1 MNIRNLL
8 FALALLTPATALAAG
23 GHGFEWSVH
32 GLYIIDFLVLLAIIV
47 WFARRP
53 MRVWLEERAKQVQ
66 HEIEEARKLRVA
78 AEERLTEYERRL
90 AALEVEQKRI
100 LDDFVTAGER
110 ERDRIIREA
119 EQTARKMVADAERRI
134 GQEGKRLQE
143 ALEHEAVDLA
153 VSMSEAVIRQRLKPD
168 VQQRM
173 ITDYIAGLE
182 SGDVMRGRSGKDV
195 FTNA

>member
-32 GLYIIDFLVLLAIIV
+32 GLYIIDFLVLLALIV
-47 WFARRP
+47 WVARRP
-53 MRVWLEERAKQVQ
+53 MKAWLEERARQVQ
-66 HEIEEARKLRVA
+66 QEIEEARKLRVA

-134 GQEGKRLQE
+134 SQEGKRLQE